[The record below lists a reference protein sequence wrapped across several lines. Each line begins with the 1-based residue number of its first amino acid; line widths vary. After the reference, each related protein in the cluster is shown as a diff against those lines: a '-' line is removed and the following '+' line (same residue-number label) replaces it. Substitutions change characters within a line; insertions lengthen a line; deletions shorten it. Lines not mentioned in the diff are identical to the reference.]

1 MNKIL
6 DCVLDLIKN
15 FILCAVMGRSIVIH
29 AEDSGASRVAC
40 ADIAPFGEMTEV
52 VQYYVLTTTETVGV
66 FK

>member
-1 MNKIL
+1 MF
-6 DCVLDLIKN
+6 VLT
-15 FILCAVMGRSIVIH
+15 AVMGRSIVIH